1 MYTCF
6 IYFEK
11 AYDRVPIDK
20 LWAVPLEYNVRGQL
34 VAAIKSLYKQSQVCV
49 CVNGMKI
56 KPFNVCVELRQGYVL
71 SPLLFII
78 YMNKID
84 KDSSSSSAV
93 TFRQCNVRRLL
104 FAYALD
110 RFSNVCLDAGM
121 KISTAKTEI
130 MCLSRYP
137 VQCSFQTNGV
147 TLKQTENLEITFSSD
162 DRQDNE
168 LDTRIGKAST
178 VMRQL
183 YRPVVLI
190 KSCV

>member
-1 MYTCF
+1 
-6 IYFEK
+6 
-11 AYDRVPIDK
+11 
-20 LWAVPLEYNVRGQL
+20 
-34 VAAIKSLYKQSQVCV
+34 
-49 CVNGMKI
+49 MKI
-56 KPFNVCVELRQGYVL
+56 KPFNVCVELRQGCVL

-93 TFRQCNVRRLL
+93 IFRQCNVRRLL

-130 MCLSRYP
+130 MCLSKYP
-137 VQCSFQTNGV
+137 VQCSFRANGV
-147 TLKQTENLEITFSSD
+147 TLKQTEKFKYFEIIFSSD
-162 DRQDNE
+162 GRQDNE

-183 YRPVVLI
+183 YRSVVLI
-190 KSCV
+190 KSCVQKQNFLFSDQFLFLSSPMVMSVG